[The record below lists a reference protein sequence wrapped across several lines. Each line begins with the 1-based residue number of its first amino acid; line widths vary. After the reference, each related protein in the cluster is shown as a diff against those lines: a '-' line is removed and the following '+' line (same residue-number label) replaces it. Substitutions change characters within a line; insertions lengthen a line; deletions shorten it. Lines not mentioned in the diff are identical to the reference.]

1 MKNGTNINSIHHS
14 AIIQDETARFVSD
27 KQIKFWNEKL
37 NGMVEGKID
46 NVWAGV
52 AILAVIILVSF
63 WGIGTLNKK

>member
-1 MKNGTNINSIHHS
+1 MNTYYFILGISHTIS
-14 AIIQDETARFVSD
+14 E
-27 KQIKFWNEKL
+27 WNEKL
-37 NGMVEGKID
+37 NGMLEGKID